1 MYINVP
7 VVMCIWVFEFG
18 GTYST
23 VCVCVCVCAA
33 VVEPV
38 GPIRVSTGSCV
49 SGRAVGTEREWILS
63 QAHRQAASGSRNTAQ
78 MASLEGTGGL

>member
-1 MYINVP
+1 MAISKLTVQQFVAILP
-7 VVMCIWVFEFG
+7 C
-18 GTYST
+18 

-49 SGRAVGTEREWILS
+49 SGRAVGNELEWILS